1 MGHMINEEKS
11 YSIMDI
17 KEADP
22 QLEKHRKEVI
32 EKYIEYEIV
41 LLQDFKE
48 QGKSLHDYIEHLKTI
63 LWYIKDQRAHQIKK
77 ELGM

>member
-1 MGHMINEEKS
+1 MIDEEES

-22 QLEKHRKEVI
+22 KLEKHRKEVI
-32 EKYIEYEIV
+32 EKYIEYEIA

-48 QGKSLHDYIEHLKTI
+48 QDKSINDYIDHMKTT
-63 LWYIKDQRAHQIKK
+63 LWYIKEQRAQQIKN
-77 ELGM
+77 ELGI

>member
-1 MGHMINEEKS
+1 MINEEES

-22 QLEKHRKEVI
+22 KLEKHRKEVI
-32 EKYIEYEIV
+32 EKYIEYEIA
-41 LLQDFKE
+41 LMQDFKE
-48 QGKSLHDYIEHLKTI
+48 QGKSLDDYIDHIKTT
-63 LWYIKDQRAHQIKK
+63 LWYVKDQRAQQIKK

>member
-1 MGHMINEEKS
+1 MINEEKS

-32 EKYIEYEIV
+32 EKYIEYQIV
-41 LLQDFKE
+41 IMQDFKE
-48 QGKSLHDYIEHLKTI
+48 QGKSFNDYIEHMKTI
-63 LWYIKDQRAHQIKK
+63 LWNVKNQRAQQIEK
-77 ELGM
+77 ELGI